1 MRLTHNAISM
11 LTHAYRACLKNSYF
25 KNIAA
30 VAAVSV
36 LGLSSAYAN
45 APDYVIDPN
54 NFDFIIVDKNDLD
67 RYSSDSRY
75 ANLLDQWKELT
86 GLQSSLSI
94 EGQTDYK
101 IYLDGGETVFVEN
114 KAAQGS
120 VDTIEFGTQSGGVL
134 LQGLLDS
141 LGAGAGAMNY
151 AKNSGGV
158 FTIDSLIMKNKDL
171 NGDDIKNINGLL
183 GAVASLGSV
192 KDPDISTLLG
202 NFLGEIHLNIG
213 NLEFLTPTELTMDQ
227 SFNVGTAE
235 IGPYSLLRI
244 NKSSKYSTEAKN
256 TTTASFD
263 EINLD
268 NLAGVGLGVVG
279 GVGAPDEVYINT
291 LNLSKGGT
299 DFGYSAVLGNANN
312 TVNVGT
318 INIAGNTL
326 DLSGS
331 LFSGF
336 GQDLIGYLQRNEGL
350 TDLANKIEKLKQYA
364 PQADLA
370 LAKGELAQT
379 ILNSGA
385 FAQLAANLG
394 LENLEF
400 IKKLGTTLDGK
411 LGAVTGVT
419 LAGIDGNAVTVNMN
433 TDTLDNKTLAPELML
448 GNVAADTAVNVNFNE
463 AALNADGYQK
473 DTYSKTAIE
482 ENAIVLKG
490 SFAEG
495 ASLNLHYT
503 DGVSSEDE
511 IAGVLEE
518 LAAKVT
524 IGSLAEATEN
534 PGDAYT
540 YEHGYNPNAE
550 HYADGN
556 FTVNVDAFGL
566 MDGYTAD
573 LVANEEATQDEAG
586 YAKPDFK
593 VDQGTIRINEL
604 NTNLDTLL
612 DPAVLSAMMWRTQ
625 MDNLVNRL
633 GDLHEAN
640 AANGLW
646 VRAYGGNQD
655 FDDRNIDNNY
665 YGIQIGYDHN
675 MGYGWTLGSAL
686 SYTQGDADF
695 DKGSSDAYAF
705 DLAVYGTWLH
715 ESGFY
720 TDLVAKFGVVNT
732 DNSLNFHNP
741 NISASDS
748 ANSTAFGLS
757 AEVGFKYDVNDLFY
771 IEPQAQLSYS
781 HIGDADASYGPF
793 TADYK
798 DINMLIGRVGFRAGV
813 NLPEDYGSVY
823 LRANGLKDF
832 NGDVDADLYFDN
844 GKVHQSRSVSEE
856 MDDAWYEVGLGT
868 TLKFNDSFYVYAE
881 CMYADGGDVDAIY
894 GNLGARLMF

>member
-11 LTHAYRACLKNSYF
+11 LTRAYRACLKNSYI
-25 KNIAA
+25 KNLAA

-36 LGLSSAYAN
+36 LGFSSAYAN
-45 APDYVIDPN
+45 TPDYDIDPA
-54 NFDFIIVDKNDLD
+54 DFNYIIVDTVHAD
-67 RYSSDSRY
+67 RYSSDDRY
-75 ANLLDQWKELT
+75 DKLFDGKKWKELT

-101 IYLDGGETVFVEN
+101 IYLDGGATVFVKN
-114 KAAQGS
+114 KAEQGS
-120 VDTIEFGTQSGGVL
+120 VDTIEFGTQSVDVL
-134 LQGLLDS
+134 LGILS
-141 LGAGAGAMNY
+141 GGNGAMNY
-151 AKNSGGV
+151 AKNSGGEFEIGHLKILNTDLV
-158 FTIDSLIMKNKDL
+158 GSDLQNITGILSAIKNKD
-171 NGDDIKNINGLL
+171 KKELL
-183 GAVASLGSV
+183 KAITAFS
-192 KDPDISTLLG
+192 KETY
-202 NFLGEIHLNIG
+202 LNIG
-213 NLEFLTPTELTMDQ
+213 NLEFLPPTDQTMAQ
-227 SFNVGTAE
+227 SFKVGTAE
-235 IGPYSLLRI
+235 IGPYSLLRV
-244 NKSSKYSTEAKN
+244 NKSADYKA
-256 TTTASFD
+256 TTTTTVSFD

-279 GVGAPDEVYINT
+279 GVGAPNEVYINT
-291 LNLSKGGT
+291 LNLSAGGP
-299 DFGYSAVLGNANN
+299 DFAYSAVLGNDNN

-318 INIAGNTL
+318 INITGNTL

-336 GQDLIGYLQRNEGL
+336 GQDLIGYLQSNKSL
-350 TDLANKIEKLKQYA
+350 TDLADKLEELKQYA

-370 LAKGELAQT
+370 LAKGELAKT
-379 ILNSGA
+379 ILNSKA
-385 FAQLAANLG
+385 FAQLAENLG
-394 LENLEF
+394 LDEDDLEG
-400 IKKLGTTLDGK
+400 IKILGTILDLDGR

-433 TDTLDNKTLAPELML
+433 TDTLDNKTLVPELML

-490 SFAEG
+490 SFVDG

-524 IGSLAEATEN
+524 IGSLAEVTA
-534 PGDAYT
+534 GDAYT
-540 YEHGYNPNAE
+540 YEHGNNPNAE

-593 VDQGTIRINEL
+593 VDQGTICINEL
-604 NTNLDTLL
+604 NTNIDTLL

-832 NGDVDADLYFDN
+832 NGDVDADLDFDN
-844 GKVHQSRSVSEE
+844 GAVPQSRSVSEE